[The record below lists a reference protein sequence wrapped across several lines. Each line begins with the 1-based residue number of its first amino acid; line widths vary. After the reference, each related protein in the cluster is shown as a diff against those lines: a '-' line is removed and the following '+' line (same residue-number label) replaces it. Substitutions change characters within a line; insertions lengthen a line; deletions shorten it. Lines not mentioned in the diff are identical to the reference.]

1 MTGLSSQTSGHK
13 SVRYTKARL
22 PVPARRQ
29 FGQVQI
35 SISISSKKGRS
46 QKGAKGD
53 KENSIAS
60 DYGRLEMCD
69 PIGKTAADR
78 TLVGVGTHLQAE

>member
-1 MTGLSSQTSGHK
+1 MTGLSSQMSGHK
-13 SVRYTKARL
+13 SARYTKARL
-22 PVPARRQ
+22 PVRARRQ

-35 SISISSKKGRS
+35 SISSKRGRS

-53 KENSIAS
+53 KNNSIAS

-69 PIGKTAADR
+69 PIGNTAADR
-78 TLVGVGTHLQAE
+78 TLVDVSTHL